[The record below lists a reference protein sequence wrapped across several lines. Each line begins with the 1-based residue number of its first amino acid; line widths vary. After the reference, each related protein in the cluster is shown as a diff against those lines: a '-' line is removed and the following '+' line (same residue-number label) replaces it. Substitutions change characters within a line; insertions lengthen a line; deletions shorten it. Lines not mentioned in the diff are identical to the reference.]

1 MKIFIPISDE
11 MLERGELPD
20 EPVAYQPGQTLLSQ
34 LQTVPTPVQSSSTVN
49 TSPKPTPSSAA
60 APALSSSTYI
70 AGATLG

>member
-11 MLERGELPD
+11 MLERGEFPD
-20 EPVAYQPGQTLLSQ
+20 ELVAYQPGQTPLSQ
-34 LQTVPTPVQSSSTVN
+34 LQAIPTPVQSSSTVS
-49 TSPKPTPSSAA
+49 TSPKPTPSPAA